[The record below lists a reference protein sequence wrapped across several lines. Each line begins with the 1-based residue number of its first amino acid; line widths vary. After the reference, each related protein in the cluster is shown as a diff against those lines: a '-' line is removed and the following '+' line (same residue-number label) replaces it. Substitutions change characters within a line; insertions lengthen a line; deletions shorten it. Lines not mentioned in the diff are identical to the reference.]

1 MGDAPACGRVAQ
13 GSRFTGVIG
22 MWRLIKHRRDDRG
35 AAAVEFAL
43 VLPVLV
49 LLLFGI
55 IEFGLV
61 FDAQLTITH
70 AAREGARVASVGG
83 NVASAVA
90 AQTSGLTGVTYT
102 LTPVTNSPTRGSYY
116 EVTVRYTYP
125 LDIPLWGSRSLPLK
139 STAQMRKEN

>member
-1 MGDAPACGRVAQ
+1 MRQFAR
-13 GSRFTGVIG
+13 
-22 MWRLIKHRRDDRG
+22 RRDEG

-43 VLPVLV
+43 VLPILV
-49 LLLFGI
+49 VLLFGI

-83 NVASAVA
+83 NVGSAVA

-102 LTPVTNSPTRGSYY
+102 WKPVTNSPTRGSYY
-116 EVTVRYTYP
+116 EVTVEYKYP
-125 LDIPLWGSRSLPLK
+125 LDIPLWGTRSLDLS